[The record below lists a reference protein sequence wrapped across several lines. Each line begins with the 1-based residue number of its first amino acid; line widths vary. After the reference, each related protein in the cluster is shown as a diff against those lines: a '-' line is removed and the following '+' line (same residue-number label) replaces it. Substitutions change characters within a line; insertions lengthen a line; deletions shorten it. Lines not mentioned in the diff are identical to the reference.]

1 MTVRGPAIVVGASL
15 AGATAALALR
25 RHGWSEPVLLVGEED
40 CLPYER
46 PQLSKAYLEGRR
58 EAGNLL
64 VAPERR
70 FADAGIELVLG
81 RRVTELHPRDHHV
94 TIGGRRVPYGVL
106 VLCTGAAA
114 RRPAFPGADKRGVH
128 LLRSLADADRL
139 RAEVSPGT
147 PVVVVGMGLVGSE
160 VAATL
165 NRLGADVVAVDPLPA
180 PLHRLVPVP
189 VGEMLA
195 DLHRA
200 RGVRLRL
207 GRAVREI
214 AGRERVEVVVLDDG
228 ERLPARVVV
237 AGLGAVPDTGLAV
250 AAGLD
255 VGAGIRTDEFGRT
268 SAPDVYAAGDV
279 VQQFVPHRGRH
290 ERVEHW
296 KHAIQQA
303 GAVAAAIAGAPAPLD
318 ESPWFWTDQ
327 YDVHLE
333 VAGWPDPGAPVVVD
347 GVIGDGGEAGEF
359 LAKTVVAG
367 RVQAVTGV
375 GRGRELRAL
384 GRRLPLGVSHEDTDE
399 MRQRTW
405 ISD

>member
-1 MTVRGPAIVVGASL
+1 MSARGPAIVVGASL

-25 RHGWSEPVLLVGEED
+25 RHGWSEPIMLVGEED
-40 CLPYER
+40 RLPYER
-46 PQLSKAYLEGRR
+46 PQLSKGYL
-58 EAGNLL
+58 AGARDPGHLL

-81 RRVTELHPRDHHV
+81 QRVTELHPGDHRV
-94 TIGGRRVPYGVL
+94 TVGGRRLPYGVL
-106 VLCTGAAA
+106 VLCTGATA
-114 RRPAFPGADKRGVH
+114 RRPVLPGAGLRGVH
-128 LLRSLADADRL
+128 LLRTLADADRL
-139 RAEVSPGT
+139 RAEVAPGT
-147 PVVVVGMGLVGSE
+147 PVVVVGMGLIGSE

-180 PLHRLVPVP
+180 PLHRLVPAP

-195 DLHRA
+195 DLHRGH
-200 RGVRLRL
+200 GVRLRL
-207 GRAVREI
+207 GRSVREI
-214 AGRERVEVVVLDDG
+214 AGRDRVEAVVLDDG

-237 AGLGAVPDTGLAV
+237 AGLGAVPNTGPAV

-255 VGAGIRTDEFGRT
+255 VGAGIRTDAFGRT

-279 VQQFVPHRGRH
+279 TEQFVPHRGRH

-303 GAVAAAIAGAPAPLD
+303 GAVAAAIAGTPVPLD

-333 VAGWPDPGAPVVVD
+333 VAGWPDAAAPVVVD
-347 GVIGDGGEAGEF
+347 GVVGAGGQAGEF
-359 LAKTVVAG
+359 LARTVVDG

-384 GRRLPLGVSHEDTDE
+384 GRALPGGPPHETYTDR
-399 MRQRTW
+399 RQE
-405 ISD
+405 